1 MAWRKT
7 VDDSGTGTNYRGMI
21 LYDLSGL
28 ELTCLSVLVHN
39 KKVLEL
45 SSNGNELFGK
55 SWSKN

>member
-1 MAWRKT
+1 
-7 VDDSGTGTNYRGMI
+7 MI

-55 SWSKN
+55 SWSKNYQ